1 MVVWHGIVLY
11 GIYIYIYIYIYV
23 YTYIYRMVWHG
34 GMAWYS
40 ILYGIYIYIYNVYIY
55 IYILYI
61 CTYVIYMNDKEMIM
75 NISMHIST
83 FVDAYCD
90 IYIGILY
97 CYRQFCVCAWRPS
110 CIYTH
115 THTHPSGGRAEGGGG
130 REGPQ
135 AVFVYMLV
143 LFLSFPKSG
152 IFDFIIP
159 DFGKGILYV
168 FVKKEPF
175 VKNIEKKSKFV

>member
-1 MVVWHGIVLY
+1 MH
-11 GIYIYIYIYIYV
+11 
-23 YTYIYRMVWHG
+23 
-34 GMAWYS
+34 
-40 ILYGIYIYIYNVYIY
+40 
-55 IYILYI
+55 
-61 CTYVIYMNDKEMIM
+61 DKEMIM

-83 FVDAYCD
+83 CVDAYCD

-97 CYRQFCVCAWRPS
+97 WYRQFCVCAWRPS

-159 DFGKGILYV
+159 DFGKGILCV

-175 VKNIEKKSKFV
+175 VKNIYKKAKLYKTSLLPIFLKNLGSSRFISVHSRFILEMNRE